1 MLAGDQEQARSPEK
15 NNAFSE
21 SWSAAG
27 IRHEAEAHVKKVRGE
42 IYDDQLL
49 APARVLF
56 LIDGGVSPSNLFRKN
71 NARHV
76 GGWDIGRN
84 GV

>member
-27 IRHEAEAHVKKVRGE
+27 TKLAHVKKVRGE

-56 LIDGGVSPSNLFRKN
+56 LIGGGVSPSNLFRKN